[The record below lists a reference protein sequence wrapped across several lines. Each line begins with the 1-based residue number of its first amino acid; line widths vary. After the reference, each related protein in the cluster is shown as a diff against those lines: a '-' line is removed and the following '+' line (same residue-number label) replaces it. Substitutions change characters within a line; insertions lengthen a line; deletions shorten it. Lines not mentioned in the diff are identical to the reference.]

1 LNKPIPDDLVKILA
15 KDEDKQRAII
25 EKSTKD
31 AASTQARAIGAT
43 AALSAT
49 PAAIPPT
56 PTGTSRVTPS
66 TSGNVSGTGSTSS
79 KLAASPSVVS
89 TKAPTSTASKNARVN
104 MVIQSIP
111 PFKGKKSQ
119 SAAQSSNSTPQVT
132 TKPSGSGAGAQP
144 TKSAE
149 PAKAD
154 GAANKL
160 NVNATSFRPNP
171 KALAFTPVIYYPTT
185 RVNLLTL
192 FITVFSLPRT
202 RLLAHR
208 QTRLPR
214 PNLRVY
220 VDVTYSARKPVI
232 SHKLSPQSSTSP
244 PVPNPFFGKVVL
256 KKTPVHVKDDF
267 NPFKFNK
274 VAEASA
280 VSAYLTLLSCCLW

>member
-15 KDEDKQRAII
+15 KDQDKQRAII

-56 PTGTSRVTPS
+56 PTGTSRVIPS
-66 TSGNVSGTGSTSS
+66 TSGNVSSTGSTSS

-89 TKAPTSTASKNARVN
+89 TKAPTSTSGKNARIN

-119 SAAQSSNSTPQVT
+119 PVAQSNSATQVT
-132 TKPSGSGAGAQP
+132 TKPSGSGSSAQA
-144 TKSAE
+144 TKNAE

-154 GAANKL
+154 AAAKL

-171 KALAFTPVIYYPTT
+171 KAVAFTPVTYYPTT
-185 RVNLLTL
+185 RVNLLTIVNYR
-192 FITVFSLPRT
+192 FQASPNTTVGP
-202 RLLAHR
+202 
-208 QTRLPR
+208 
-214 PNLRVY
+214 
-220 VDVTYSARKPVI
+220 SANSSPKTKPEGV
-232 SHKLSPQSSTSP
+232 
-244 PVPNPFFGKVVL
+244 
-256 KKTPVHVKDDF
+256 
-267 NPFKFNK
+267 
-274 VAEASA
+274 
-280 VSAYLTLLSCCLW
+280 C